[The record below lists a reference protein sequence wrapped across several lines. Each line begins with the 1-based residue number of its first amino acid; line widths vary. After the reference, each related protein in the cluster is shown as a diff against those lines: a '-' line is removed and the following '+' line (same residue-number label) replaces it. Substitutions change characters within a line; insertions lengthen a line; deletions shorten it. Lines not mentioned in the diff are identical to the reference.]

1 MRMLCFV
8 LLLCFTSPALAV
20 GLLDA
25 YVLALRHDPTF
36 QAAIAERDAGLENQS
51 IGRAGLLPRL
61 SWSYSNQRNDSQVT
75 AGEQRVDRDYRSY
88 ASVLSLQ
95 QPLFDYAAWAD
106 YRQGVA
112 RTLLAD
118 ERFRGRSQELAVR
131 LFEAYSQALLSD
143 ERIALARAQRRALVE
158 RLQLNQRLLRAGEG
172 TRTDELE
179 TEARLALAE
188 AELIQARD
196 DLDVALRTLESIVG
210 EPLDSVDL
218 LPLSEDFTVQPLQP
232 ARFEAWR
239 ELAVAGNAEL
249 AAQRQAVEV
258 AARMIDKQRAGHLPT
273 LSLVASSRLTSS
285 DSESSYNQQ
294 YDTDSIGIQLSVPL
308 FAGGGVSAATRQ
320 ATAAH
325 SQAGFELDAQR
336 GDVLTRLRQQF
347 NLCNS
352 SGARLR
358 AYRLAVSSA
367 QALVEAT
374 RKSVAGGERV
384 NLDVLDAEQQLYGA
398 QRDLAEA
405 RHGYLRAWLQ
415 LRQLSGVLDGSD
427 LERLAGYF
435 DDRGLLNEAD

>member
-1 MRMLCFV
+1 MRALCLGLF
-8 LLLCFTSPALAV
+8 LCLASPAYAI

-25 YVLALRHDPTF
+25 YALALRNDPTF
-36 QAAIAERDAGLENQS
+36 QAAIAERDAGLENQA

-131 LFEAYSQALLSD
+131 LFEAYSQALQSD

-158 RLQLNQRLLRAGEG
+158 RLHLNQRLVRAGEG

-188 AELIQARD
+188 AELIQAQD
-196 DLDVALRTLESIVG
+196 DLDIALRALEAIVG
-210 EPLDSVDL
+210 EPLAHSDL
-218 LPLSEDFTVQPLQP
+218 QPLLDDFPIQPPQP

-239 ELAVAGNAEL
+239 DLAVAGNAEL
-249 AAQRQAVEV
+249 AAQRRAVEV
-258 AARMIDKQRAGHLPT
+258 AAQGIEKQRAGHLPT

-285 DSESSYNQQ
+285 DSESAYNQQ

-320 ATAAH
+320 ASAAH
-325 SQAGFELDAQR
+325 TQAGFELDAQTAEL
-336 GDVLTRLRQQF
+336 LTRLRQQF

-352 SGARLR
+352 AAARVR
-358 AYRLAVSSA
+358 AYRLAVSA
-367 QALVEAT
+367 AETLVQAT

-384 NLDVLDAEQQLYGA
+384 NLDVLDAEQQLHGA
-398 QRDLAEA
+398 RRDLAEA

-415 LRQLSGVLDGSD
+415 LRYLSGLMGEAD
-427 LERLAGYF
+427 LSRLAGYF
-435 DDRGLLNEAD
+435 AAKQG

>member
-1 MRMLCFV
+1 MRVLCFV
-8 LLLCFTSPALAV
+8 LLLCFTSPVLAL

-25 YVLALRHDPTF
+25 YALALRHDPTF
-36 QAAIAERDAGLENQS
+36 QAAIAERDAGLESQA

-75 AGEQRVDRDYRSY
+75 AGGKRVDRDYRSY

-95 QPLFDYAAWAD
+95 QPLFDYSAWAD

-143 ERIALARAQRRALVE
+143 ERIVLARAQRRALVE
-158 RLQLNQRLLRAGEG
+158 RLHLNQRLVRAGEG

-188 AELIQARD
+188 AELIQAQD
-196 DLDVALRTLESIVG
+196 DLDIALRALEAIVG
-210 EPLDSVDL
+210 EPLAHSDL
-218 LPLSEDFTVQPLQP
+218 QPLLDDFPIQPPQP

-239 ELAVAGNAEL
+239 DLAVGGNAEL
-249 AAQRQAVEV
+249 AAQRRAVEV
-258 AARMIDKQRAGHLPT
+258 AAQGIEKQRAGHLPT

-285 DSESSYNQQ
+285 DSESAYNQQ

-320 ATAAH
+320 ASAAH
-325 SQAGFELDAQR
+325 VQAGFELDAQTAEL
-336 GDVLTRLRQQF
+336 LTRLRQQF

-352 SGARLR
+352 AAARVR
-358 AYRLAVSSA
+358 AYRLAVSA
-367 QALVEAT
+367 AETLVQAT

-384 NLDVLDAEQQLYGA
+384 NLDVLDAEQQLHGA
-398 QRDLAEA
+398 RRDLAEA

-415 LRQLSGVLDGSD
+415 LRYLSGLMGEAD
-427 LERLAGYF
+427 LSRLAGYF
-435 DDRGLLNEAD
+435 AAKQG

>member
-1 MRMLCFV
+1 MRVICF
-8 LLLCFTSPALAV
+8 LLLSCLALPVQALA
-20 GLLDA
+20 LLDA
-25 YVLALRHDPTF
+25 YALALRNDPGF
-36 QAAIAERDAGLENQS
+36 QAAIAERDAGLEERAV
-51 IGRAGLLPRL
+51 GRAGLLPRL
-61 SWSYSNQRNDSQVT
+61 SWSYSNQRNESEVS
-75 AGEQRVDRDYRSY
+75 AGGQRVDRDYRSY

-112 RTLLAD
+112 RALLAD
-118 ERFRGRSQELAVR
+118 ERFRARSQELAVR
-131 LFEAYSQALLSD
+131 LFEAYSQAQLSD
-143 ERIALARAQRRALVE
+143 ERIQLARAQRRALVE
-158 RLQLNQRLLRAGEG
+158 RLRLNRHLLQAGEG

-210 EPLDSVDL
+210 EPLDRADL
-218 LPLSEDFTVQPLQP
+218 LPLADDFTVQPLQP

-239 ELAVAGNAEL
+239 DLAIAGNAEL

-258 AARMIDKQRAGHLPT
+258 AARTIDRQRAGHLPT
-273 LSLVASSRLTSS
+273 LSLVASNRLTSS
-285 DSESSYNQQ
+285 DSESSYNQK

-325 SQAGFELDAQR
+325 LQAGFELDAQR
-336 GDVLTRLRQQF
+336 ADVLTRLRQQF
-347 NLCNS
+347 NLCS
-352 SGARLR
+352 SAQARLR
-358 AYRLAVSSA
+358 AYRLAVASA
-367 QALVEAT
+367 QTLVEAT

-398 QRDLAEA
+398 RRDLAEA

-415 LRQLSGVLDGSD
+415 LRQLSGVLAAAD

-435 DDRGLLNEAD
+435 VDADY

>member
-1 MRMLCFV
+1 MRVFCFV
-8 LLLCFTSPALAV
+8 LLLCFTSPVLAL

-25 YVLALRHDPTF
+25 YALALRHDPTF
-36 QAAIAERDAGLENQS
+36 QAAIAERDAGLESQA

-75 AGEQRVDRDYRSY
+75 AGGQRVDRDYRSY

-158 RLQLNQRLLRAGEG
+158 RLHLNQRLVRAGEG

-188 AELIQARD
+188 AELIQAQD
-196 DLDVALRTLESIVG
+196 DLDIALRALEAIVG
-210 EPLDSVDL
+210 EPLAHSDL
-218 LPLSEDFTVQPLQP
+218 QPLLDDFPIQP
-232 ARFEAWR
+232 PQHARFEAWR
-239 ELAVAGNAEL
+239 DLAVAGNAEL
-249 AAQRQAVEV
+249 AAQRRAVEV
-258 AARMIDKQRAGHLPT
+258 AAQGIEKQRAGHLPT

-285 DSESSYNQQ
+285 DSESAYNQQ

-320 ATAAH
+320 ASAAH
-325 SQAGFELDAQR
+325 TQAGFELDAQTAEL
-336 GDVLTRLRQQF
+336 LTRLRQQF

-352 SGARLR
+352 AAARVR
-358 AYRLAVSSA
+358 AYRLAVSA
-367 QALVEAT
+367 AETLVQAT

-384 NLDVLDAEQQLYGA
+384 NLDVLDAEQQLHGA
-398 QRDLAEA
+398 RRDLAEA

-415 LRQLSGVLDGSD
+415 LRYLSGLMGEAD
-427 LERLAGYF
+427 LSRLAGYF
-435 DDRGLLNEAD
+435 AAKQG

>member
-1 MRMLCFV
+1 MRALCFG
-8 LLLCFTSPALAV
+8 LFLCLASPVYAL

-25 YVLALRHDPTF
+25 YALALRNDPSF
-36 QAAIAERDAGLENQS
+36 QAAIAERDAGLESQA

-131 LFEAYSQALLSD
+131 LFETYSQALLSD

-158 RLQLNQRLLRAGEG
+158 RLQLNQRLVRAGEG

-188 AELIQARD
+188 AELIQAQD
-196 DLDVALRTLESIVG
+196 DLDIALRALEAIVG
-210 EPLDSVDL
+210 EPLAHSDL
-218 LPLSEDFTVQPLQP
+218 QPLLDDFPIQPPQP

-239 ELAVAGNAEL
+239 DLAVAGNAEL
-249 AAQRQAVEV
+249 AAQRRAVEV
-258 AARMIDKQRAGHLPT
+258 AAQGIEKQRAGHLPT

-320 ATAAH
+320 ASAAH
-325 SQAGFELDAQR
+325 VQAGFELDAQTAEL
-336 GDVLTRLRQQF
+336 LTRLRQQF

-352 SGARLR
+352 AAARVR
-358 AYRLAVSSA
+358 AYRLAVSA
-367 QALVEAT
+367 ADTLVQAT

-384 NLDVLDAEQQLYGA
+384 NLDVLDAEQQLHGA
-398 QRDLAEA
+398 RRDLAEA

-415 LRQLSGVLDGSD
+415 LRYLGGVLGEAD
-427 LERLAGYF
+427 LSRLAGYF
-435 DDRGLLNEAD
+435 VAKQG

>member
-1 MRMLCFV
+1 MRVLCFV
-8 LLLCFTSPALAV
+8 LLLCFTSPVLAL

-25 YVLALRHDPTF
+25 YALALRHDPTF
-36 QAAIAERDAGLENQS
+36 QAAIAERDAGLESQT

-75 AGEQRVDRDYRSY
+75 AGGQRVDRDYRSY

-95 QPLFDYAAWAD
+95 QPLFDYSAWAD

-158 RLQLNQRLLRAGEG
+158 RLHLNQRLVRAGEG

-188 AELIQARD
+188 AELIQAQD
-196 DLDVALRTLESIVG
+196 DLDIALRALEAIVG
-210 EPLDSVDL
+210 EPLAHSDL
-218 LPLSEDFTVQPLQP
+218 QPLLDDFPIQPPQP

-239 ELAVAGNAEL
+239 DLAVAGNAEL
-249 AAQRQAVEV
+249 AAQRRAVEV
-258 AARMIDKQRAGHLPT
+258 AAQGIEKQRAGHLPT

-285 DSESSYNQQ
+285 DSESAYNQQ

-320 ATAAH
+320 ASAAH
-325 SQAGFELDAQR
+325 TQAGFELDAQTAEL
-336 GDVLTRLRQQF
+336 LTRLRQQF

-352 SGARLR
+352 AAARVR
-358 AYRLAVSSA
+358 AYRLAVSA
-367 QALVEAT
+367 AETLVQAT
-374 RKSVAGGERV
+374 RKSVVGGERV
-384 NLDVLDAEQQLYGA
+384 NLDVLDAEQQLHGA
-398 QRDLAEA
+398 RRDLAEA

-415 LRQLSGVLDGSD
+415 LRYLSGLMGEAD
-427 LERLAGYF
+427 LSRLAGYF
-435 DDRGLLNEAD
+435 AAKQG

>member
-1 MRMLCFV
+1 MRALCFG
-8 LLLCFTSPALAV
+8 LLLCLASPVYAL

-25 YVLALRHDPTF
+25 YALALRNDPSF
-36 QAAIAERDAGLENQS
+36 QAAIAERDAGLES
-51 IGRAGLLPRL
+51 LAIGRAGLLPRL

-95 QPLFDYAAWAD
+95 QPLFDYAAWAN

-112 RTLLAD
+112 RALLAD

-131 LFEAYSQALLSD
+131 LFEAYSQALLAD

-188 AELIQARD
+188 AELIQAKD
-196 DLDVALRTLESIVG
+196 DLDIGLRALEAIVG
-210 EPLDSVDL
+210 EPLAHSDL
-218 LPLSEDFTVQPLQP
+218 QPLLDDFPIQPPQP

-239 ELAVAGNAEL
+239 DLAVTGNAEL
-249 AAQRQAVEV
+249 AAQRRAVEV
-258 AARMIDKQRAGHLPT
+258 AAQGIEKQRAGHLPT
-273 LSLVASSRLTSS
+273 LSLVASSRLTNS
-285 DSESSYNQQ
+285 DSESSYNQR

-320 ATAAH
+320 ASAAH
-325 SQAGFELDAQR
+325 TQASFELDAQTAEL
-336 GDVLTRLRQQF
+336 LTRLRQQF

-352 SGARLR
+352 AAARVR
-358 AYRLAVSSA
+358 AYRLAVNA
-367 QALVEAT
+367 AETLVQAT

-384 NLDVLDAEQQLYGA
+384 NLDVLDAEQQLHGA
-398 QRDLAEA
+398 RRDLAEA
-405 RHGYLRAWLQ
+405 RHAYLHAWLQ
-415 LRQLSGVLDGSD
+415 LRYLSGTLTERD
-427 LERLAGYF
+427 LQRLAGYF
-435 DDRGLLNEAD
+435 VTGAE

>member
-1 MRMLCFV
+1 MSVRLLCLC
-8 LLLCFTSPALAV
+8 LLLCCVLPAHAL

-25 YVLALRHDPTF
+25 YALALRHDPTF
-36 QAAIAERDAGLENQS
+36 QAAIAERDAGLESQA

-61 SWSYSNQRNDSQVT
+61 SWSYSNQRNDSEVT

-143 ERIALARAQRRALVE
+143 ERIALARAQRRALAE
-158 RLQLNQRLLRAGEG
+158 RLRLNQRLLQAGEG
-172 TRTDELE
+172 TRTDALE

-188 AELIQARD
+188 AELIQAQD
-196 DLDVALRTLESIVG
+196 DLDVALRALEAIVG
-210 EPLDSVDL
+210 EPLAHSDL
-218 LPLSEDFTVQPLQP
+218 QPLLDDFPIQP
-232 ARFEAWR
+232 PQPSRFEAWR
-239 ELAVAGNAEL
+239 DLAVAGNADL
-249 AAQRQAVEV
+249 AAQRRAVDV
-258 AARMIDKQRAGHLPT
+258 AAQSIEKQRAGHLPT
-273 LSLVASSRLTSS
+273 LSLVASSRLTRS

-325 SQAGFELDAQR
+325 VQAGFELDAQTAE
-336 GDVLTRLRQQF
+336 VLTRLRQQF

-352 SGARLR
+352 AAARVR
-358 AYRLAVSSA
+358 AYRLAVSAA
-367 QALVEAT
+367 QTLVEAT
-374 RKSVAGGERV
+374 RRSVAGGERV
-384 NLDVLDAEQQLYGA
+384 NLDVLDAEQQLHSA
-398 QRDLAEA
+398 RRDLAEA

-415 LRQLSGVLDGSD
+415 LRYLAGIFDEQDLLS
-427 LERLAGYF
+427 LAGYF
-435 DDRGLLNEAD
+435 VAERG